1 MRITIKKPSLLLMFS
16 GGLDSLAALHLLLT
30 TQPEPIHVHHVHLSN
45 SENRTLAEAT
55 AVDKVRRY
63 YAETGKPLDY
73 SESNIQY
80 PSVNGQFFYDTDVT
94 RFMGGYIAARAPILG
109 VAYGR
114 TADDVA
120 DSSLSARTQTGNDIF
135 KVLTDVPML
144 FPVVHMTKQECYD
157 SLPPELRELAW
168 SCRRPICFEDKS
180 LPCGRCKTCRAMKG
194 INRGT
199 S

>member
-30 TQPEPIHVHHVHLSN
+30 TQPEPVHVHHVHLSN
-45 SENRTLAEAT
+45 SENRTEAERH
-55 AVDKVRRY
+55 AVEAVRRY
-63 YAETGKPLDY
+63 YAHAGQPLDY
-73 SESNIQY
+73 SESFFQY

-120 DSSLSARTQTGNDIF
+120 DGTLSARTQTGNDIF
-135 KVLTDVPML
+135 GVLTDVPML

-157 SLPPELRELAW
+157 SLPPELRLLAW
-168 SCRRPICFEDKS
+168 SCRRPVYTHDEIKE
-180 LPCGRCKTCRAMKG
+180 CGKCKTCRAMKG

>member
-1 MRITIKKPSLLLMFS
+1 MRITIKQPSLLLMFS

-30 TQPEPIHVHHVHLSN
+30 TQSEPVHVHHVHLVN

-63 YAETGKPLDY
+63 YAETGKPLHY

-120 DSSLSARTQTGNDIF
+120 DGTLSARTQTGNDIF

-144 FPVVHMTKQECYD
+144 FPVMHMTKQQSYD
-157 SLPPELRELAW
+157 SLPPALRDLAW
-168 SCRRPICFEDKS
+168 SCRRPVYQASGIDA
-180 LPCGRCKTCRAMKG
+180 CGKCKTCRAMKG
-194 INRGT
+194 INRG
-199 S
+199 

>member
-45 SENRTLAEAT
+45 IENRTQAEHN
-55 AVDKVRRY
+55 AVDAVRAY
-63 YAETGKPLDY
+63 YEQAGAPLDY
-73 SESNIQY
+73 SESYMQY
-80 PSVNGQFFYDTDVT
+80 PVVNGSFFYDTDVT
-94 RFMGGYIAARAPILG
+94 HFMSAYIAARAPITS
-109 VAYGR
+109 VAFGYLDIDR
-114 TADDVA
+114 LNMQRLPTA
-120 DSSLSARTQTGNDIF
+120 N
-135 KVLTDVPML
+135 VLFEAMAPSI
-144 FPVVHMTKQECYD
+144 PRIYPIAGWSKQQVYD

-168 SCRRPICFEDKS
+168 SCRRPIYFEDKS
-180 LPCGRCKTCRAMKG
+180 LPCGRCKTCKAMKR

>member
-16 GGLDSLAALHLLLT
+16 GGLDSLAALHLLRT
-30 TQPEPIHVHHVHLSN
+30 TQPEPIHVHHVHLVN

-120 DSSLSARTQTGNDIF
+120 DGTLSARTQTGNDIF

-157 SLPPELRELAW
+157 SLPPELRLRAW
-168 SCRRPICFEDKS
+168 SCRRPVYMHDWIAE
-180 LPCGRCKTCRAMKG
+180 CGKCKTCRAMKG
-194 INRGT
+194 INRG
-199 S
+199 